1 MKKYIYLGGGFEP
14 SSYTFLLP
22 IIEGYIGKQN
32 ISILFEKSEL
42 QKFKIYLR
50 NNNLKLN
57 NHKII
62 NDAAI
67 IDTKK
72 IKFKYLIFILIKIL
86 KKIDYFFGLVFNF
99 SYKKN
104 NFNSNF
110 SHAFW
115 DTCLNNLNDK
125 QLKPILKIKI
135 VTLLKLLY
143 TETVFENLVK
153 SLNIKVAFLG
163 HTVYV
168 QRIIIDTFKKNN
180 IPIIINQNYCLF
192 DLPKFKDSHWTYVD
206 NLLFKKIKK
215 KITQKEIFQFWKL
228 RISGISNDSDYLKA
242 SKIIKNKKYQ
252 IPKNVVFLH
261 VMKDSPFTTIDK
273 KRIFFDYYQWVV
285 ETIKILKES
294 NEIWSFRIH
303 PNSYPWG
310 ENTYTVMKEIKK
322 KYFNGKFPSNIII
335 ENKFVSNL
343 EVFKNIN
350 RCVTFNGTA
359 SIESSC
365 YGIKPI
371 IISDNA
377 LSELDKNYVFKPGN
391 IGQYKKLLLKKSDD
405 SCFIQK
411 KKAVGESKLLLF
423 AIYNILSFRNS
434 LNAITLY
441 RNTSKNI
448 LVQNFKNLIKKIN
461 LYHNRNKLIQMGNL
475 LRKNKN
481 KTLSFKYIDLLK

>member
-1 MKKYIYLGGGFEP
+1 MKKYIYVGGGFEP
-14 SSYTFLLP
+14 GSYTFLLP
-22 IIEGYIGKQN
+22 IIEGYIGKEK
-32 ISILFEKSEL
+32 ISILFEKSEF
-42 QKFKIYLR
+42 QKFKIYL
-50 NNNLKLN
+50 NNSNLKLN
-57 NHKII
+57 NYKII
-62 NDAAI
+62 NDSKTI
-67 IDTKK
+67 NTNK
-72 IKFKYLIFILIKIL
+72 IKLIYLVFILIKII
-86 KKIDYFFGLVFNF
+86 KNINYFYQLIFNF
-99 SYKKN
+99 SYNEKN
-104 NFNSNF
+104 FKSNF

-115 DTCLNNLNDK
+115 DSCMSNLNDK
-125 QLKPILKIKI
+125 QLKPTLKIKI
-135 VTLLKLLY
+135 FILLRLLHK
-143 TETVFENLVK
+143 EVVFENIVK
-153 SLNIKVAFLG
+153 YSNIKSAILG
-163 HTVYV
+163 HTVYNH
-168 QRIIIDTFKKNN
+168 RIALEIFRKNN

-192 DLPKFKDSHWTYVD
+192 DLPRFKDSHWSYIN
-206 NLLFKKIKK
+206 NLLLKKIKK
-215 KITQKEIFQFWKL
+215 KIPQKKIFQFWKL
-228 RISGISNDSDYLKA
+228 RISGKLNDADYLKA

-273 KRIFFDYYQWVV
+273 KRIFFDYYQWII

-322 KYFNGKFPSNIII
+322 KYFNGKLPSNIII
-335 ENKFVSNL
+335 DNKFVSNL
-343 EVFKNIN
+343 EVFKNIS

-377 LSELDKNYVFKPGN
+377 LSELDKNYVFKPRN

-411 KKAVGESKLLLF
+411 KNVVEESKLLLF

-434 LNAITLY
+434 LNAITLF

-448 LVQNFKNLIKKIN
+448 LVQNFKNLIEKIN
-461 LYHNRNKLIQMGNL
+461 LYHNRNKLILMGNL